1 MEELDAA
8 HAINVSEAAAL
19 SSQTPYR
26 LRHAAEALPVCAP
39 QAAAGPGSEKKVPS
53 AWYLVCRLSYV
64 KIKQCPKWESALA
77 AAHCALHT
85 GPPLEAVVPKGAGT
99 QEERLARA
107 RASREQAARNVN
119 FPPSQRR
126 CNDEIREVTYP
137 RKAEDLRELLQL
149 QQSMR
154 LRV

>member
-64 KIKQCPKWESALA
+64 KIKQCPKRESALA

-85 GPPLEAVVPKGAGT
+85 GPPLEAGVPNT
-99 QEERLARA
+99 QEVRLTRA
-107 RASREQAARNVN
+107 RASREQAARNMN

-126 CNDEIREVTYP
+126 CNEIREATYP